1 MGKYYVITMTNTN
14 TPQLSEAQI
23 QELQN
28 LKNSFPF
35 RIIYGA
41 FNPVTKEWIAGAVTT
56 MRIPNKLARE
66 GWQVFTLKA
75 SKPRL

>member
-1 MGKYYVITMTNTN
+1 MENTN
-14 TPQLSEAQI
+14 TYQPNEAQI
-23 QELQN
+23 QEMQN

-41 FNPVTKEWIAGAVTT
+41 FNPQTGEWFASAVSS
-56 MRIPNKLARE
+56 MRAPNKLVRE
-66 GWQVFTLKA
+66 GWQVFTVKA

>member
-1 MGKYYVITMTNTN
+1 M
-14 TPQLSEAQI
+14 QLTQAQEN
-23 QELQN
+23 ELRL
-28 LKNSFPF
+28 LKQTFPF
-35 RIIYGA
+35 RIVYCA
-41 FNPVTKEWIAGAVTT
+41 TNPQTGEYVASAVPT